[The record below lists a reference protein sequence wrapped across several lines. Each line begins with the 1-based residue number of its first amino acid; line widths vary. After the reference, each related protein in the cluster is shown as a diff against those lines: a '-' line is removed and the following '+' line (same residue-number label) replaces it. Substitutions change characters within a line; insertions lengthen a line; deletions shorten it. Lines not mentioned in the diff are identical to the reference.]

1 MANDH
6 KHSPWRKSV
15 LVPFWTVQLLFML
28 VFIALLGLA
37 LGVLVT
43 YDNNDEDWD
52 DSRFDN
58 FPNPEHVVHEARN
71 VFVPIWIT
79 LCVICLILTITE
91 IILLARHKLRPLA
104 FLTMNVIKTAIWTA
118 LFVLDII
125 SAVTAGG
132 RTTSIAGMI
141 IDTIL
146 LYVSYLKPYK
156 ENPPLTSY
164 LDRLSFWIP
173 LIYGSVIYH
182 RFRREKKSYKPV
194 DHPFDTSYESQLP
207 KAYTTPDIHS
217 DLESANISGLPTNT
231 SMDGRSRRVSFNHER
246 DTRYE
251 AYRKSSF
258 SPEQPVMES
267 FESRELMEVRG
278 DIPQVFVEHHDG
290 DSYEMGSR
298 RELK

>member
-15 LVPFWTVQLLFML
+15 LVPFWTVQLFFML
-28 VFIALLGLA
+28 VFIVLLGLS

-43 YDNNDEDWD
+43 YDNNDEDWN

-58 FPNPEHVVHEARN
+58 IPDPEHVIHEAKN

-104 FLTMNVIKTAIWTA
+104 FLIMNVIKTAIWTA

-132 RTTSIAGMI
+132 RTTSIVGI
-141 IDTIL
+141 TIDAIL
-146 LYVSYLKPYK
+146 LYVPHSQPHQKL
-156 ENPPLTSY
+156 PLTSY
-164 LDRLSFWIP
+164 LDRLSFWAP

-194 DHPFDTSYESQLP
+194 DRP
-207 KAYTTPDIHS
+207 
-217 DLESANISGLPTNT
+217 
-231 SMDGRSRRVSFNHER
+231 
-246 DTRYE
+246 
-251 AYRKSSF
+251 
-258 SPEQPVMES
+258 
-267 FESRELMEVRG
+267 
-278 DIPQVFVEHHDG
+278 
-290 DSYEMGSR
+290 
-298 RELK
+298 